1 MKMVEADGFK
11 FVFNDAIDAF
21 IFDEKDKN
29 KPEFHGLS
37 HAMKAV
43 DIIVE
48 LEETYLFIEV
58 KNFHDPASYH
68 DSESFNYLRES
79 LKYKYRDTYLYRLA
93 EKKLDKPVRYLCLL
107 TLENPLISR
116 MNKEMRI
123 QLPVGMPVARWKDTL
138 VDTCAVLNVERWN
151 HNFPKW
157 PVQLL

>member
-1 MKMVEADGFK
+1 
-11 FVFNDAIDAF
+11 
-21 IFDEKDKN
+21 
-29 KPEFHGLS
+29 
-37 HAMKAV
+37 MKAV

-58 KNFHDPASYH
+58 KNFHDPSSYH

-138 VDTCAVLNVERWN
+138 VDTCSVLNVERWN